1 MLDAD
6 RKLGEPVTAL
16 RWIAGT
22 SPAMTKLHAVI
33 TALVAV
39 IHRCASEMSMLDAD
53 RKLGEHVTAWPRI
66 AGTSPAMTK
75 LHAVITALVAVI
87 HRCVN

>member
-1 MLDAD
+1 VKLVSAIDRSASEMSMLDAD

-33 TALVAV
+33 TV
-39 IHRCASEMSMLDAD
+39 
-53 RKLGEHVTAWPRI
+53 
-66 AGTSPAMTK
+66 
-75 LHAVITALVAVI
+75 LVAVI